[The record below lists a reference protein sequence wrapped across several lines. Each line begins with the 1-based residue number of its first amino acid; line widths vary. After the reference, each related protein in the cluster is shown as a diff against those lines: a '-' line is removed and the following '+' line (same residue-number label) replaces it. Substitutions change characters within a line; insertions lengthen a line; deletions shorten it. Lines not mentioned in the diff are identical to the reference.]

1 MLRSLPWSLAGHVAL
16 LAALAVFGGAVT
28 PPRPEP
34 RSAIRVRIGGGPP
47 GSRGAPSRA
56 LSPLAPPARNEPAA
70 SPKPQPGTR
79 RLPVAAKKPA
89 PTSAKQTARPVA
101 KGLAPTRP
109 LDKAAAPAPASGGR
123 GAAGAT
129 DRNGGT
135 GGIGGL
141 GTGASAGGT
150 DQPFPFAWYLTLV
163 EGHISRN
170 WNPTQLGF
178 GGQAERGCVVHF
190 VIQENGTI
198 VEASVEES
206 SGVALYDREALRAV
220 TVANP
225 LPPLPR
231 GFGARSLGVSFIFTL
246 RAGP

>member
-1 MLRSLPWSLAGHVAL
+1 VA
-16 LAALAVFGGAVT
+16 
-28 PPRPEP
+28 E
-34 RSAIRVRIGGGPP
+34 
-47 GSRGAPSRA
+47 
-56 LSPLAPPARNEPAA
+56 
-70 SPKPQPGTR
+70 
-79 RLPVAAKKPA
+79 KKPA
-89 PTSAKQTARPVA
+89 QITAKKTARPVV
-101 KGLAPTRP
+101 KGLAPERP
-109 LDKAAAPAPASGGR
+109 LDKAPAPGGQ
-123 GAAGAT
+123 GAVGAT
-129 DRNGGT
+129 GRTGGT
-135 GGIGGL
+135 GGAGGL

-178 GGQAERGCVVHF
+178 AGQVERGCVVHF
-190 VIQENGTI
+190 VIQENGAI
-198 VEASVEES
+198 AEAVVEET

>member
-16 LAALAVFGGAVT
+16 LAALAVFGGSVT
-28 PPRPEP
+28 PPRAEM

-47 GSRGAPSRA
+47 GSRGAPSLR
-56 LSPLAPPARNEPAA
+56 LAPARDEPAA
-70 SPKPQPGTR
+70 PPKPQPGTR
-79 RLPVAAKKPA
+79 RLPVAEKKPA
-89 PTSAKQTARPVA
+89 PTTAKMAARPVA
-101 KGLAPTRP
+101 KGLAPERP
-109 LDKAAAPAPASGGR
+109 LDKTPAFAPGSR
-123 GAAGAT
+123 GTVGT
-129 DRNGGT
+129 TGLTGGT
-135 GGIGGL
+135 GGTGSL

-190 VIQENGTI
+190 VIQENGAI
-198 VEASVEES
+198 AEATVEET

>member
-16 LAALAVFGGAVT
+16 LAALAVFGGSVT
-28 PPRPEP
+28 PPRAET
-34 RSAIRVRIGGGPP
+34 RSAIRVRIGGGPA

-56 LSPLAPPARNEPAA
+56 SSPLVAAARDEPAPP
-70 SPKPQPGTR
+70 PKPQPGTR
-79 RLPVAAKKPA
+79 RLPVAEKKPA
-89 PTSAKQTARPVA
+89 RTTVTKTARPVA
-101 KGLAPTRP
+101 KGLAPERP
-109 LDKAAAPAPASGGR
+109 LDKAPAPAPGGS

-129 DRNGGT
+129 GRTGGSGGT
-135 GGIGGL
+135 GIL

-190 VIQENGTI
+190 VIQENGAIAEVI
-198 VEASVEES
+198 VEET
-206 SGVALYDREALRAV
+206 SGIALYDREALRAV
-220 TVANP
+220 TAANP

-231 GFGARSLGVSFIFTL
+231 GFGASSLGVSFIFTL

>member
-1 MLRSLPWSLAGHVAL
+1 VLRSLPWSLAGHVAL
-16 LAALAVFGGAVT
+16 LAALAVFGGSVT

-47 GSRGAPSRA
+47 GSRGAASRA
-56 LSPLAPPARNEPAA
+56 SSPIVAPARNEPVAP
-70 SPKPQPGTR
+70 PKPQPGTR
-79 RLPVAAKKPA
+79 RLPVAEKKPA
-89 PTSAKQTARPVA
+89 QTTAKQTARPVA
-101 KGLAPTRP
+101 KGLAPERT
-109 LDKAAAPAPASGGR
+109 LDKTPAPAPGGQ
-123 GAAGAT
+123 GGAGAT
-129 DRNGGT
+129 GRTGGT
-135 GGIGGL
+135 AGTGGL

-178 GGQAERGCVVHF
+178 GSQVERGCVVHF
-190 VIQENGTI
+190 VIQENGAIAEAI
-198 VEASVEES
+198 VEET

-246 RAGP
+246 RAEP

>member
-16 LAALAVFGGAVT
+16 LAALAVFGGSVT
-28 PPRPEP
+28 PPRPET

-47 GSRGAPSRA
+47 GSRGAQSLRPA
-56 LSPLAPPARNEPAA
+56 PAREEPAA
-70 SPKPQPGTR
+70 PPKPQPGTR
-79 RLPVAAKKPA
+79 RLPVAEKKPA
-89 PTSAKQTARPVA
+89 QTTAQKTARPAA
-101 KGLAPTRP
+101 KGLAPERP
-109 LDKAAAPAPASGGR
+109 LDKQALAPGDP

-129 DRNGGT
+129 GRTGGSGGT
-135 GGIGGL
+135 GTL

-190 VIQENGTI
+190 VIQEDGAIAEAI
-198 VEASVEES
+198 VEET

-220 TVANP
+220 TAANP